1 MSCCRS
7 CEICTFFSDSKL
19 QIRFWQCKVLK
30 LVNIL
35 RSQGV
40 QKIVPFLD
48 HLVEFESLP
57 AQLLVTKSQCVNFL
71 IMQIQVYESSHYYY
85 YSLCK
90 GSNTNTSTST
100 KRNKALTCAHR
111 SELEICCSRT
121 CASRHMLQPSPSNAM
136 LLISTNVLP
145 LKRKRRTDGD
155 ENAFENLCRWWS
167 RILQSCRQNWTLQK
181 ETTTT

>member
-1 MSCCRS
+1 
-7 CEICTFFSDSKL
+7 
-19 QIRFWQCKVLK
+19 
-30 LVNIL
+30 
-35 RSQGV
+35 V
-40 QKIVPFLD
+40 QSFKIGQYF
-48 HLVEFESLP
+48 
-57 AQLLVTKSQCVNFL
+57 TKSRRTKNCAIFGTPCRIWVTAYTTSRNKVTVCKF
-71 IMQIQVYESSHYYY
+71 SHYADS
-85 YSLCK
+85 SLWYHLIIIIIIIIIIHYV

-181 ETTTT
+181 EITTT